1 MFQDPSFMVMYSRIL
16 WLGQVPVDDR
26 LNTPERAALVFS
38 GPQFFVALV
47 AGLVLAIA
55 VQLVLTN
62 LSVAAGISY
71 FSRDSDTDSSD
82 SDDSGSVGGTIKKIG
97 FAAGLW
103 TLITV
108 TVALFIASLLAVKL
122 SLISSSGLGAIVGL
136 VIWGAYFTLLVY
148 FGSNK
153 VGSLVGSVVNTANS
167 GIQAILGTATA
178 ALGARAVN
186 DQVVSTA
193 EAAAAAV
200 RRELG
205 SGLDPSSIRDSVE
218 DYLEGLKLPELDFSK
233 IRGEFENLINDPELK
248 AIAGSGSPV
257 EVADRLRNIDRSTF
271 AGLVS
276 NRTNLSKRDAQR
288 LVDQM
293 DSTWKQV
300 VGQFTQPRKDSTA
313 ELVEYLK
320 SVQPAQVD
328 SGDLARRLDQLTEEV
343 RRQGEAIQTQPA
355 ALSPAQPAQGQPAP
369 RMIDQAL
376 QMGLS
381 SLLGRTDLSD
391 LNVEKILGQLQV
403 FRDKVSDKAKDVAD
417 KAPGLPFNT
426 IKADVENY
434 LLNTYSWHF
443 NRATLENEFKDVI
456 YDPEAAPSSVRRQL
470 EQIDRGYFV
479 ETLTRRNDLTPIRIG
494 EIADQLETIRA
505 TVLSSVQ
512 LAADQE
518 QSQDLRSRVENY
530 LRSTGK
536 EELNPASL
544 ERDFHLLLEDREAG
558 FDALKARLSQF
569 DRDTLVAL
577 LSQRQDITPEEA
589 DRTVGQL
596 ESVRDRVLGSAQ
608 ETQEQAKQRAQAA
621 RDRVENYLRNTNKE
635 ELSPDGIKRDF
646 RLLLDDPQAGASA
659 LGDRLSQ
666 FDRNTLVALLSQRQD
681 MSQEEADR
689 VVGQVEEVLSTV
701 RNAPQIAVDK
711 AKEQYDQT
719 LSKISEYLRN
729 TNKQALD
736 PDGIKRD
743 LSTLLHDP
751 KSGAYAL
758 RERLSQVDRD
768 TLVKLLSQRED
779 LSEEQINQTID
790 QVQEAIRG
798 IVGAPRRFASRTKE
812 RVVNFQT
819 NLEGYL
825 RNTDKAALNP
835 DGIKHDLNLILSDP
849 RTGIGNIG
857 SRLSEIDRPTLVSL
871 LSQREDISEE
881 EASRIVDQVLSVR
894 DQALAQIQK
903 IQDRLQSVVDGIL
916 GRIRDYL
923 NSLDRPELNYDNIRT
938 DVRTLFYDPK
948 AGFEALRDRLGS
960 FNRDTLVAVLSSRE
974 DISEDDANRVI
985 DQVEAARANVL
996 RRADRIQEEAQRRV
1010 EQVKQQAQKQVKE
1023 TQKAAATAAWWLFGT
1038 AVTSAAA
1045 SAIAGALA
1053 VGRG

>member
-1 MFQDPSFMVMYSRIL
+1 MLQNLNFLLEYGRLPF
-16 WLGQVPVDDR
+16 WLGQVSVDDR

-71 FSRDSDTDSSD
+71 LGRDTDSDSD
-82 SDDSGSVGGTIKKIG
+82 SDDSGSLGGTIKKIG

-108 TVALFIASLLAVKL
+108 SVALFIACLLAVKL

-136 VIWGAYFTLLVY
+136 VIWGAYFSLLVY
-148 FGSNK
+148 VSSSK
-153 VGSLVGSVVNTANS
+153 VGSLIGSVMNTANS
-167 GIQAILGTATA
+167 GLQAIMGTATA
-178 ALGARAVN
+178 ALGAKAVN

-205 SGLDPSSIRDSVE
+205 SGLDPTSIRDSIE
-218 DYLEGLKLPELDFSK
+218 DYLEALKLPELDFGK
-233 IRGEFENLINDPELK
+233 IRGEFESLINDPELK
-248 AIAGSGSPV
+248 AIAGTGSPM
-257 EVADRLRNIDRSTF
+257 EVADRLRHIDRSTF
-271 AGLVS
+271 ANLVS

-300 VGQFTQPRKDSTA
+300 VGQFTQQRPDPTA
-313 ELVEYLK
+313 ELVDYLK

-328 SGDLARRLDQLTEEV
+328 SGDLSRRLDQLTEEV
-343 RRQGEAIQTQPA
+343 RRLQTNPTPQIVTMPSQGKEE
-355 ALSPAQPAQGQPAP
+355 
-369 RMIDQAL
+369 
-376 QMGLS
+376 S
-381 SLLGRTDLSD
+381 SLLDRAVQLGFSTLMGTVMGRTDLSD
-391 LNVEKILGQLQV
+391 LDVEKILKQLQV
-403 FRDKVSDKAKDVAD
+403 FKDKAANTAKSVASQ
-417 KAPGLPFNT
+417 APGVPFNT

-456 YDPEAAPSSVRRQL
+456 YDPEAAASSVRRQL

-479 ETLTRRNDLTPIRIG
+479 EVLTRRNDLTPARIG

-505 TVLSSVQ
+505 TVLSTVQ
-512 LAADQE
+512 MADDQE
-518 QSQDLRSRVENY
+518 VSQDLRGRVENY

-536 EELNPASL
+536 DELSPEGI
-544 ERDFHLLLEDREAG
+544 ERDFKLLLDDREAG

-569 DRDTLVAL
+569 DRNTLVAL
-577 LSQRQDITPEEA
+577 ISQRQDISPEEA

-608 ETQEQAKQRAQAA
+608 ETQEQAKQRAQAV
-621 RDRVENYLRNTNKE
+621 RDRVENYLRNTNKA
-635 ELSPDGIKRDF
+635 ELSPEGIQRDF
-646 RLLLDDPQAGASA
+646 KLLLDDPQAGASA
-659 LGDRLSQ
+659 LGDRISQ

-681 MSQEEADR
+681 MTQEEADR
-689 VVGQVEEVLSTV
+689 VVGQVENVLHTV
-701 RNAPQIAVDK
+701 RHAPQIAVDK
-711 AKEQYDQT
+711 AKDQYDQT
-719 LSKISEYLRN
+719 TTAIAEYLRK
-729 TNKQALD
+729 TNKQELD
-736 PDGIKRD
+736 PAGIQRD
-743 LSTLLHDP
+743 LNTLLHDP
-751 KSGAYAL
+751 KAGAYAL
-758 RERLSQVDRD
+758 RQRLSQVDRD

-779 LSEEQINQTID
+779 MTEEQVNQTID
-790 QVQEAIRG
+790 QVQEAIRS
-798 IVGAPRRFASRTKE
+798 IVGAPRRFASRTKQ
-812 RVVNFQT
+812 RVADFQT
-819 NLEGYL
+819 NLEDYL

-835 DGIKHDLNLILSDP
+835 DGIKHDLNLLLSDP

-857 SRLSEIDRPTLVSL
+857 SRLSEIDRPAVVAL
-871 LSQREDISEE
+871 LSQRQDMTEE
-881 EASRIVDQVLSVR
+881 EANRVVDQVLSVR
-894 DQALAQIQK
+894 DQAMAQIQK
-903 IQDRLQSVVDGIL
+903 IQDKLQSVVDGIL
-916 GRIRDYL
+916 ARIRDYL
-923 NSLDRPELNYDNIRT
+923 NSLDRPELNYDNIKT

-960 FNRDTLVAVLSSRE
+960 FNRETLVAVLSSRD

-996 RRADRIQEEAQRRV
+996 RRADRIQEEAQRRL
-1010 EQVKQQAQKQVKE
+1010 EQVRHQAQKQVKE
-1023 TQKAAATAAWWLFGT
+1023 TQKAAANAAWWLFGT
-1038 AVTSAAA
+1038 AIASGAA

-1053 VGRG
+1053 VGR